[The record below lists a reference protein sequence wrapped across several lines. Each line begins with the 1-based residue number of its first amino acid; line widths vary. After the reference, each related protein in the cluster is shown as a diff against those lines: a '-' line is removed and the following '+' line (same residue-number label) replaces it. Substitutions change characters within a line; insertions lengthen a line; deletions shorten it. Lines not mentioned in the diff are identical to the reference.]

1 MRYKKFHIII
11 AIAHSAVIFSM
22 FFPLINVNALRL
34 GVSANEAS
42 PYFMNVINYMQTE
55 IYPLTGIIMISL
67 MILSTLGAVNSMMG
81 IFSKK
86 IRSINVKLAFIFGF
100 SEATL
105 AALLLYSQST
115 ALFIISV
122 VSFVLIS
129 VASIKLIRI
138 EERENEQK

>member
-1 MRYKKFHIII
+1 
-11 AIAHSAVIFSM
+11 
-22 FFPLINVNALRL
+22 
-34 GVSANEAS
+34 
-42 PYFMNVINYMQTE
+42 
-55 IYPLTGIIMISL
+55 

-115 ALFIISV
+115 ALFVISV